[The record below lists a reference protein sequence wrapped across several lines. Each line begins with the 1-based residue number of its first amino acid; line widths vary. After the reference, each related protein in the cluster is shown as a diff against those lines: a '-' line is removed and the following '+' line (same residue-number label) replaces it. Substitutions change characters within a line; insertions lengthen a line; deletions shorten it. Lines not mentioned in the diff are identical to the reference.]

1 MKANELRIGNWA
13 HFDNRMGMSYD
24 YQVTPQYFR
33 QLGFDLSD
41 NLDLEL
47 NGFHTPIP
55 LTPEVLE
62 KCNATKNHRY
72 NTYMFEQFCVHEEN
86 GEFHLMNNEY
96 SNASC
101 YHICNVKYLHQLQN
115 QIFSLSGK
123 ELTYKP

>member
-1 MKANELRIGNWA
+1 MKANELRIGNWVLNKNGR
-13 HFDNRMGMSYD
+13 HIQVNRDM
-24 YQVTPQYFR
+24 
-33 QLGFDLSD
+33 LGVGPL
-41 NLDLEL
+41 LD
-47 NGFHTPIP
+47 PIP
-55 LTPEVLE
+55 LTPEILE

-115 QIFSLSGK
+115 QIFSLTG
-123 ELTYKP
+123 ED